1 MAQKQPYTCP
11 GSASHRTCLLSPLWP
26 PGKLM
31 KLFKVGQ
38 GREEGHDDS
47 LTFVSLINNSTSS
60 YHQIFTSGHGSISSN
75 LQQDYS

>member
-11 GSASHRTCLLSPLWP
+11 GSTSHRTCLLSPLWP

-47 LTFVSLINNSTSS
+47 LTFASLINNSTSS
-60 YHQIFTSGHGSISSN
+60 CHQIFTSGHGSISSN